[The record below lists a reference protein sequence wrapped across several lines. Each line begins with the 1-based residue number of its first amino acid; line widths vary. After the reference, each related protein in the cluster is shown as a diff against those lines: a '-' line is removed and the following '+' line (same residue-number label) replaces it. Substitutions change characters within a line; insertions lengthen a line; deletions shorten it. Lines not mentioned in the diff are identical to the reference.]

1 MLTESLFIRFLMKVN
16 YLESLVRVEMF
27 LQGVMIE
34 ISFVANGTVI
44 RKGAHVGTNMLL
56 ISRFRSKT
64 FEKKGRNTMVLVIT
78 HSYCNRH
85 RWSMDTY

>member
-1 MLTESLFIRFLMKVN
+1 MKVN

-44 RKGAHVGTNMLL
+44 RKGAHVSTNVLL

-64 FEKKGRNTMVLVIT
+64 FGKKGKIPWYWLLHIHTVTVIDG
-78 HSYCNRH
+78 
-85 RWSMDTY
+85 RWIPTNLIDR